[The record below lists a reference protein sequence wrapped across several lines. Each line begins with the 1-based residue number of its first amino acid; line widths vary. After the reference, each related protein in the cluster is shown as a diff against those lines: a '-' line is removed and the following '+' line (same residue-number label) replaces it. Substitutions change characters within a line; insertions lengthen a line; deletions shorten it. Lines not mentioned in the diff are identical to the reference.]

1 MNASFLLR
9 FYAFFIDYIIIF
21 LYLIFIFII
30 GFLFPSIQELFKGPV
45 IIAQLT
51 GFLLVTLPVSLYFI
65 IGDSFFD
72 KQTIGKKRARIRVIR
87 NNGEAVSGLRMVFRT
102 LLKFLPW
109 ELSHFLVFRLVHIG
123 NGEVPLSYY
132 LIGILIYALIFLYI
146 LTAIFT
152 KRKQSIYDILTK
164 TQVVKV

>member
-1 MNASFLLR
+1 MNASFWLR
-9 FYAFFIDYIIIF
+9 FYAFLIDYLLIF
-21 LYLIFIFII
+21 LYLIVVLII
-30 GFLFPSIQELFKGPV
+30 GFLFPSMQNLFNGSV

-65 IGDSFFD
+65 ISDSYVG
-72 KQTIGKKRARIRVIR
+72 KQSIGKKKVGIKVIR
-87 NNGEAVSGLRMVFRT
+87 NNGEAVSVLRMAFRT

-109 ELSHFLVFRLVHIG
+109 ELSHFLAFRLIHIG
-123 NGEVPLSYY
+123 EGEVPLIYY
-132 LIGILIYALIFLYI
+132 LLGILIYALMFGYI
-146 LTAIFT
+146 LSAIFT